1 MKKKIITVSC
11 LAVLSLVACGTA
23 IETVND
29 NVVLESVE
37 NQILNDNVEVTITS
51 TPTPV
56 PTLTSTPIPTSTPTP
71 TNTPIPTA
79 TSTPTPSESENS
91 NSDYNDDT
99 HFTDAPVEDT
109 GKTREEVIEEN
120 NQEAQE
126 EVEKAEEKAEQ
137 NPDLP
142 KADTSMYTDKD
153 LKPIADYSG
162 ITVDELRNKTQAE
175 FDAISNQ
182 WMASL
187 LSGIIP
193 GGNSGGSSG
202 SSNQQDEEYGNG
214 WENPE
219 DEWEVD
225 PDMIPDFSSW
235 GDAPAGGMSD
245 GGSNQ
250 QDDEDGKWAPSGLPE
265 FDFSSWGDAP
275 AGGM

>member
-11 LAVLSLVACGTA
+11 LAVLSLVSCGTA
-23 IETVND
+23 TETVND

-79 TSTPTPSESENS
+79 TSTPTPSESANEDDNNN

-126 EVEKAEEKAEQ
+126 EVEKAEEEAKQ

-142 KADTSMYTDKD
+142 KADTSMYTDEALAPMATFK
-153 LKPIADYSG
+153 G

-202 SSNQQDEEYGNG
+202 
-214 WENPE
+214 
-219 DEWEVD
+219 
-225 PDMIPDFSSW
+225 
-235 GDAPAGGMSD
+235 
-245 GGSNQ
+245 GSNQ
-250 QDDEDGKWAPSGLPE
+250 QDDEIYDPE
-265 FDFSSWGDAP
+265 ADWGSLADDPDVEVFDKSSKGDTI

>member
-1 MKKKIITVSC
+1 MKKKIITVSFG
-11 LAVLSLVACGTA
+11 LAVLSLVSCGTA

-79 TSTPTPSESENS
+79 TPTPSESEND
-91 NSDYNDDT
+91 NSGYKDDT
-99 HFTDAPVEDT
+99 NFTDAPVEDT

-126 EVEKAEEKAEQ
+126 EVEKAEEEAKQ

-153 LKPIADYSG
+153 LEPIADYSG

-202 SSNQQDEEYGNG
+202 
-214 WENPE
+214 
-219 DEWEVD
+219 
-225 PDMIPDFSSW
+225 
-235 GDAPAGGMSD
+235 
-245 GGSNQ
+245 GSNQ
-250 QDDEDGKWAPSGLPE
+250 QDDDYEKWEDENGIPGFTSGELVDPDE
-265 FDFSSWGDAP
+265 VVS
-275 AGGM
+275 GGM

>member
-1 MKKKIITVSC
+1 MKQKRIAVISC
-11 LAVLSLVACGTA
+11 LTVVVLVAGIAIAFNGNKNDVSAESMGTK
-23 IETVND
+23 ISTDGMETTSTPVPTLTSTPSPT
-29 NVVLESVE
+29 LEP
-37 NQILNDNVEVTITS
+37 TA

-79 TSTPTPSESENS
+79 TSTPTPSESANEDDNNS
-91 NSDYNDDT
+91 GSDYNDDT

-126 EVEKAEEKAEQ
+126 EVEKAEEEAKQ

-142 KADTSMYTDKD
+142 KADTSMYTDEALAPMATFK
-153 LKPIADYSG
+153 G

-202 SSNQQDEEYGNG
+202 SSNQQDDTFGNG

-219 DEWEVD
+219 DEWEND
-225 PDMIPDFSSW
+225 SNASGFDKSSW
-235 GDAPAGGMSD
+235 GDAPAGGM
-245 GGSNQ
+245 
-250 QDDEDGKWAPSGLPE
+250 
-265 FDFSSWGDAP
+265 
-275 AGGM
+275 

>member
-1 MKKKIITVSC
+1 MKNKAIKVLSC
-11 LAVLSLVACGTA
+11 LAVVALIGG
-23 IETVND
+23 
-29 NVVLESVE
+29 
-37 NQILNDNVEVTITS
+37 VTIAFNGNKNDVSAESMGTKISTDDVETTS
-51 TPTPV
+51 TPVPTLTSTPSPTLEPTATPI

-71 TNTPIPTA
+71 TA
-79 TSTPTPSESENS
+79 TPTPSESEND
-91 NSDYNDDT
+91 NSGYNDDT

-126 EVEKAEEKAEQ
+126 EVEKAEEEAKQ

-162 ITVDELRNKTQAE
+162 ITVDELRAKTQAE

-202 SSNQQDEEYGNG
+202 GSNQQDEEYGNG

-225 PDMIPDFSSW
+225 PDMIPDFSGW
-235 GDAPAGGMSD
+235 GDAPAGGM
-245 GGSNQ
+245 
-250 QDDEDGKWAPSGLPE
+250 
-265 FDFSSWGDAP
+265 
-275 AGGM
+275 

>member
-11 LAVLSLVACGTA
+11 LAVLSLVSCGTA

-29 NVVLESVE
+29 NVVLETVE

-79 TSTPTPSESENS
+79 TPTASESENN
-91 NSDYNDDT
+91 NSGYNDDT

-126 EVEKAEEKAEQ
+126 ELEKAEEEYKQ

-162 ITVDELRNKTQAE
+162 ITVDELRAKTQAE

-193 GGNSGGSSG
+193 GGNSGD
-202 SSNQQDEEYGNG
+202 SSN
-214 WENPE
+214 
-219 DEWEVD
+219 
-225 PDMIPDFSSW
+225 
-235 GDAPAGGMSD
+235 
-245 GGSNQ
+245 GSNQ